1 MNPIPQLLATVLGYG
16 LEQFVQSRYG
26 GPGLVALAA
35 LTLFLSAERRSRA
48 WALTGAGLAFL
59 ALTQV

>member
-16 LEQFVQSRYG
+16 LEQFLQSEYG
-26 GPGLVALAA
+26 ALGLVALAA
-35 LTLFLSAERRSRA
+35 LTLLLSAERRSRA
-48 WALTGAGLAFL
+48 GALIGAALVFL

>member
-16 LEQFVQSRYG
+16 LEQFIQSEYG
-26 GPGLVALAA
+26 VLGLVALAA
-35 LTLFLSAERRSRA
+35 LTLLLSAERRSMI
-48 WALTGAGLAFL
+48 WALIGAVLAFL